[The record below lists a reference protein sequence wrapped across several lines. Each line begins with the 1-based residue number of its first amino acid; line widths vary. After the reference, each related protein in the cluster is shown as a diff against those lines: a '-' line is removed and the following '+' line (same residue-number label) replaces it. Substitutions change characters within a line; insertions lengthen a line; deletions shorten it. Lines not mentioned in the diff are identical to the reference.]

1 MSGLDI
7 IDEAYV
13 DTTPDLVWQAII
25 AELGG
30 AATFWSSHNT
40 FSSTRPADEVGA
52 EVTWTVHPKGVGKA
66 GPKLRFTSRTV
77 AVDPGRRLETDLF
90 GGVFRGS
97 ATFTVE
103 PVCGGLATLIS
114 LHFKTTPHGWV
125 KMLAKVADVGLK
137 HSRATQAAF
146 ANLDQLLG
154 GRHRANG
161 VTR

>member
-1 MSGLDI
+1 LDI
-7 IDEAYV
+7 IDEAFV

-30 AATFWSSHNT
+30 AASFWATNNT
-40 FSSTRPADEVGA
+40 FSSNRPADEIGA
-52 EVTWTVHPKGVGKA
+52 EVVWTVHPKGVGKA

-77 AVDPGRRLETDLF
+77 AVQPGRRLDMELF

-97 ATFTVE
+97 ATFIVE
-103 PVCGGLATLIS
+103 PVNGGLATRIS

-125 KMLAKVADVGLK
+125 KMLAKVANVGLK
-137 HSRATQAAF
+137 HSRTTQAAF
-146 ANLDQLLG
+146 ANLDNLLG